1 MLQIVLLAGKFAFLV
16 ILYLFIFWVVRSTT
30 RELRASGSSA
40 PRRSW
45 VPAGDTFATAGSA
58 PGVGTAG
65 AGSVVAAVDKGGR
78 GEGLGRSGQREWL
91 LVVQRSP
98 VLPEGAVFAFPFGSR
113 VLLGRSHEAD
123 IQLSD
128 TFVSSKHALFEV
140 TDEGLAVEDL
150 GSTNGTQVNRE
161 DVEGLHLLRPGDEV
175 QIGDTIFEVGQ
186 R

>member
-1 MLQIVLLAGKFAFLV
+1 
-16 ILYLFIFWVVRSTT
+16 
-30 RELRASGSSA
+30 
-40 PRRSW
+40 
-45 VPAGDTFATAGSA
+45 
-58 PGVGTAG
+58 
-65 AGSVVAAVDKGGR
+65 
-78 GEGLGRSGQREWL
+78 
-91 LVVQRSP
+91 
-98 VLPEGAVFAFPFGSR
+98 
-113 VLLGRSHEAD
+113 LGRSHEAD